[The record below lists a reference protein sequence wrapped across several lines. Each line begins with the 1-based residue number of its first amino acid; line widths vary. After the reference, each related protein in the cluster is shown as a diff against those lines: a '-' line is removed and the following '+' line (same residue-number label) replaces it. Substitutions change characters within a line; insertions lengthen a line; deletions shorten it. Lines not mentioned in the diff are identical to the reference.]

1 MAPGGRAPTGVITIP
16 AGDPIG
22 MGLKA
27 TPLWR
32 ISAPVKKFDRLL
44 SHFSGAFL
52 IKFYQPGLHWCVI
65 PCPGLGVIWGRT
77 GVDSNSYIMR
87 ANRKEKHQ
95 KLKKQN
101 NKIKINKIKYTVE
114 KNVYVDERID
124 DGAHSFFLCIRVKPF
139 QDDFGIFVC
148 LRLHHLLK
156 LEAQSI

>member
-1 MAPGGRAPTGVITIP
+1 MGVAPGGRAPTGVITIP

-22 MGLKA
+22 MGLMA

-32 ISAPVKKFDRLL
+32 ISAPVKKFDPLL
-44 SHFSGAFL
+44 SHFSGACL
-52 IKFYQPGLHWCVI
+52 IKFYQPSLHRCVI

-101 NKIKINKIKYTVE
+101 NKIKTNKIKYTVE
-114 KNVYVDERID
+114 KMYM
-124 DGAHSFFLCIRVKPF
+124 
-139 QDDFGIFVC
+139 
-148 LRLHHLLK
+148 
-156 LEAQSI
+156 